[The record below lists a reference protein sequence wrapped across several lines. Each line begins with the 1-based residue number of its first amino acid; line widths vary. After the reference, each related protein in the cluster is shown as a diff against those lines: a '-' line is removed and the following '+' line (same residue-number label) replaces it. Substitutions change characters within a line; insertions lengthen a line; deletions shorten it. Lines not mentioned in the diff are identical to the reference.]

1 MTVRVCRVASI
12 HRAVRRAPSLRPLAV
27 AVACA
32 SVICAAVILAM
43 TVSQTDTVEAASS
56 LVVAQTEPAP
66 APAPTPLPE
75 LPSLSTESVALAL
88 ALDAGLNAGDV
99 DGVMNLFDDPA
110 QVKIPP
116 DLYTGANQI
125 RNWVT
130 YLAANHFA
138 SEPGLRYV
146 GQDSITWP
154 AEVRSDQLVRF
165 GLSSVHGEATLQF
178 NGTKITSYTFVL
190 TRESAAALRAAQIAA
205 ANVLQDPLIVG
216 ADDANVYGGSDVF
229 RAPDG
234 TIISYRD
241 LVAAEP
247 GSGPYLD
254 LGGQP
259 VILRTGI

>member
-1 MTVRVCRVASI
+1 MTVQVCRVASI
-12 HRAVRRAPSLRPLAV
+12 HRAVRRAWSPRPLAV

-32 SVICAAVILAM
+32 SVICAAGVLGT
-43 TVSQTDTVEAASS
+43 TVSETDTAQAAAP
-56 LVVAQTEPAP
+56 LVVAQTE
-66 APAPTPLPE
+66 PAPTPLPE
-75 LPSLSTESVALAL
+75 LPSLSTEPVALAL

-125 RNWVT
+125 RNWVA

-146 GQDSITWP
+146 GQDTITWP

-178 NGTKITSYTFVL
+178 NGTKITAYTFVL

-205 ANVLQDPLIVG
+205 SNVLQDPLIVG
-216 ADDANVYGGSDVF
+216 ADDANMYGGTDVF

-259 VILRTGI
+259 VILRTGL

>member
-1 MTVRVCRVASI
+1 MTVQVCRVASI
-12 HRAVRRAPSLRPLAV
+12 HRAVRRAWSPRPLAV

-32 SVICAAVILAM
+32 SVICAAGVLGT
-43 TVSQTDTVEAASS
+43 TVSETDTAQAAAP
-56 LVVAQTEPAP
+56 LVVAQTE
-66 APAPTPLPE
+66 PAPTPLPE
-75 LPSLSTESVALAL
+75 LPSLSTEPVALAL

-125 RNWVT
+125 RNWVA

-146 GQDSITWP
+146 GQDTITWP

-178 NGTKITSYTFVL
+178 NGTKITAYTFVL

-205 ANVLQDPLIVG
+205 SNVLQDPLIVG
-216 ADDANVYGGSDVF
+216 ADDANVYGGTDVF

-259 VILRTGI
+259 VILRTGL